1 MKKFASVIVAL
12 MLVAVTAVTAFAAG
26 INSYEQAVLDELGT
40 TIPMKDGSM
49 QIPAEFVNQA
59 ENYFNTIE
67 MTEQE
72 SKDIIAILKEG
83 EAFMTSTGAKN
94 IPDMT
99 FAQKKEL
106 LAYGQRV
113 VGVIGMTMTYDNA
126 KKMLYI
132 YDPSGKVVFEAKPV
146 LEPVSGGQ
154 SGSGNAQSP
163 KKDTSGVIKT
173 TGADVNFVG
182 FAAVGAVA
190 VVLVAGCAI
199 YFVKTKKEA

>member
-26 INSYEQAVLDELGT
+26 INSNEQAVLDELKT
-40 TIPMKDGSM
+40 TVQMKDGTM
-49 QIPAEFVNQA
+49 KIPDEFVNQA

-83 EAFMTSTGAKN
+83 EAFITGTGAAN

-99 FAQKKEL
+99 YEQKRTL
-106 LAYGQRV
+106 LEYGKKV
-113 VGVIGMTMTYDNA
+113 VAVINMTMTYDNA

-132 YDPSGKVVFEAKPV
+132 YDPAGTTVFEAAPV
-146 LEPVSGGQ
+146 LNPVSGN
-154 SGSGNAQSP
+154 GSNGTN
-163 KKDTSGVIKT
+163 TNNSGVIKT
-173 TGADVNFVG
+173 TGAEANFGG

-199 YFVKTKKEA
+199 FFVKTKKEA